1 MKLFFTI
8 IFMCAIFL
16 NINAPAVSVVYAQ
29 PECADSYDSAD
40 MSMAGIG
47 GG

>member
-1 MKLFFTI
+1 MKLFITI

-16 NINAPAVSVVYAQ
+16 NISVPAVPVVYAQ
-29 PECADSYDSAD
+29 PECADSYGSAD

>member
-8 IFMCAIFL
+8 IFMCAIFF
-16 NINAPAVSVVYAQ
+16 NISAPAVPVVYAQ
-29 PECADSYDSAD
+29 PECADSYGSSD
-40 MSMAGIG
+40 MSMAGTG